1 VWTESFGHDKRDP
14 PSAKDRTSRRGNRSH
29 PFHCSRRFRRGRDG
43 DLPGRHCVSDPWAR
57 ATPKDAQSA
66 AIYFSILNK
75 GRTADALVSA
85 SSSATANAMVH
96 RSVLT
101 GNIVRMEMPGVV
113 ELAPGAHLTF
123 APVGYHVMLEALKQ
137 PLTEG
142 STISLTLNFAKAGKV
157 TLAIPVLGVGAAGP
171 KSSSK

>member
-1 VWTESFGHDKRDP
+1 MTIKTMPHRVKIAVLRSGIAVILGVVAGDAVAA
-14 PSAKDRTSRRGNRSH
+14 SAEI
-29 PFHCSRRFRRGRDG
+29 CSG
-43 DLPGRHCVSDPWAR
+43 DICLSDPWAR
-57 ATPKDAQSA
+57 ATPPGAQSV
-66 AIYFSILNK
+66 AIYFSIVNK

-101 GNIVRMEMPGVV
+101 GNIVHMEMPGVV

-123 APVGYHVMLEALKQ
+123 APVGYHLMLEALKQ

-142 STISLTLNFAKAGKV
+142 STISVTLNFAKAGKV
-157 TLAIPVLGVGAAGP
+157 TLPIPVLGVGAVGP
-171 KSSSK
+171 KSSSKDH